1 MLLKALV
8 VEDIPAIREAIVKR
22 ISEHPD
28 LQVVAY
34 FDNVEEATNYFLDG
48 ATVDAL
54 FLDIRLFGDYGWEIL
69 RSLRREGMTIPPVIL
84 ITGEEEKGYAE
95 TVFQEFRKEV
105 VDYIVKPFAD
115 KWTHRQN
122 ECVRLIK
129 ERLRKLQAARPKM
142 NRLPLTRGNTTE
154 FVPIEEVV
162 CLVKGDA
169 GLEIHFNGDQRR
181 HVDPYGA
188 LGSYTKDIHRPNFVR
203 ISRQAVVNID
213 YVTGYHNGGAKP
225 KALLRHTDVK
235 TIECSKEGFKALR
248 TALQFGDS
256 DALPT

>member
-28 LQVVAY
+28 LQVVDY

-69 RSLRREGMTIPPVIL
+69 RSLRREDLTIPPVVL
-84 ITGEEEKGYAE
+84 ITGEEERGYAE
-95 TVFQEFRKEV
+95 TVFQEFRMEV

-129 ERLRKLQAARPKM
+129 ERLEELRAARPRM
-142 NRLPLTRGNTTE
+142 NRLPLSKGATTE
-154 FVPIEEVV
+154 FVPVEEVV
-162 CLVKGDA
+162 CFVKGDT
-169 GLEIHFNGDQRR
+169 GLEIHFNGEQRR
-181 HVDPYGA
+181 HIDPYGA
-188 LGSYTKDIHRPNFVR
+188 LGTYEKDIHRPNFVR

-213 YVTGYHNGGAKP
+213 YVSGIHNGGLKA
-225 KALLRHTDVK
+225 KALIRHEVVK
-235 TIECSKEGFKALR
+235 QLECSKEGLKALKR
-248 TALQFGDS
+248 ALHFGNS
-256 DALPT
+256 SGATP